1 MKIFVVTGAVAMA
14 LGVMLGAFGVHGLK
28 NRLAPDLLAVFHTG
42 VEYHLYHGLGLL
54 LVGILIQQFPAVA
67 GLRTGGWLLLAG
79 LVIFSGSLY
88 LLALT
93 GVRGLGA
100 ITPIGGTAFIAGW
113 GWIAWSLLRS

>member
-14 LGVMLGAFGVHGLK
+14 LGVMLGAFGAHGLK